1 MLALLIENS
10 FATKENVNSSNNHT
24 YTTNLKSSMKEV
36 YNFLEGEM
44 VWVDLGRSND
54 NTPLTQDQSLR

>member
-1 MLALLIENS
+1 
-10 FATKENVNSSNNHT
+10 
-24 YTTNLKSSMKEV
+24 MKEV

>member
-1 MLALLIENS
+1 
-10 FATKENVNSSNNHT
+10 
-24 YTTNLKSSMKEV
+24 MKEV

-54 NTPLTQDQSLR
+54 YTPLTQD